1 MSAPRNP
8 PFRAEH
14 LGSLLRP
21 EQLLKKRAA
30 FENKQ
35 CSASEL
41 QQEEDA
47 AVKEIVQLQLDAG
60 FHAVSDGGYRYEPP
74 FPLQRIYML
83 PSKPNPSPAAAS
95 SGAPF
100 SKSSPA

>member
-30 FENKQ
+30 LDSKQ

-41 QQEEDA
+41 QQAEDE

-60 FHAVSDGGYRYEPP
+60 FHAVSDGEYRY
-74 FPLQRIYML
+74 IHKL
-83 PSKPNPSPAAAS
+83 PRL
-95 SGAPF
+95 GECMV
-100 SKSSPA
+100 